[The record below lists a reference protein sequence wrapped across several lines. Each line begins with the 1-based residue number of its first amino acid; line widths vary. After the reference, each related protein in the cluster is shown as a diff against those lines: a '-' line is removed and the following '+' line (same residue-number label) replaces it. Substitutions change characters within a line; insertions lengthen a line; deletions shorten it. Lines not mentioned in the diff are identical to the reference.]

1 MTPKN
6 KKDAS
11 PMERVPHNQTCL
23 FREKPMRSDLSLA
36 HFRVGGENFYPS
48 RLEVFSYVKFVSGA
62 V

>member
-1 MTPKN
+1 
-6 KKDAS
+6 
-11 PMERVPHNQTCL
+11 MERVPHNQTCL